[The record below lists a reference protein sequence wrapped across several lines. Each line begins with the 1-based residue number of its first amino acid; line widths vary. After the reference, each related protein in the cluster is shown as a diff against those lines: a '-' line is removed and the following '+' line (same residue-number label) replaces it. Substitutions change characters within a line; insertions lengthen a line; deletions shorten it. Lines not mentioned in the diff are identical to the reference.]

1 MSAARSEFPL
11 RLGGQRLARP
21 FGISLCVLER
31 DVDDGVVHQIV
42 DAAVRARRVPP
53 VGAGH
58 QCPPLTEIVERHRR
72 GGALENERGGHGEF
86 GIQIGIERSEEHTS
100 ELQSLMRIS
109 YAVFC
114 LKKKTKKS

>member
-72 GGALENERGGHGEF
+72 GGALENERGDRKSVVEGKSVSVRLDLG
-86 GIQIGIERSEEHTS
+86 GRRLI
-100 ELQSLMRIS
+100 
-109 YAVFC
+109 
-114 LKKKTKKS
+114 KKTKKKQ